1 MLHYLHFT
9 TAIRKLIE
17 QRRHVEGKQERR
29 NIINEYT
36 NFDSQV
42 YAPMTHIGIY
52 LDANSEQYTIKSQYN
67 TTLNGTLYTHY
78 IYDNI
83 MQ

>member
-1 MLHYLHFT
+1 M
-9 TAIRKLIE
+9 
-17 QRRHVEGKQERR
+17 
-29 NIINEYT
+29 NEYT

-42 YAPMTHIGIY
+42 HATMTRIGIY
-52 LDANSEQYTIKSQYN
+52 LDASSEQYAIKSQYN

-78 IYDNI
+78 IYDSIILSN